1 MSILLRK
8 FIAEAIAA
16 ELNGNPA
23 VSGSQL
29 ISPDEVSKNKS
40 EDKDE
45 DSDEVDEISVAGN
58 IAGFT
63 GPLGVDAGG
72 LEGPGAHSRGKRRQ
86 SSARWK

>member
-16 ELNGNPA
+16 ELDGNPA

-40 EDKDE
+40 EDE

>member
-1 MSILLRK
+1 LRK

-16 ELNGNPA
+16 ELDGNPA

-29 ISPDEVSKNKS
+29 ISPDEVLKNKS
-40 EDKDE
+40 EDKDR

-63 GPLGVDAGG
+63 GPLGFDAGA
-72 LEGPGAHSRGKRRQ
+72 LKGPGAHSRGKRRQ

>member
-1 MSILLRK
+1 MRK

-16 ELNGNPA
+16 ELDGNPA

-40 EDKDE
+40 EDE